1 LEFICHLFIVIRNLC
16 QKKQQFKKCD
26 TMEDLIVK
34 RRETANEAASSKL
47 ASQKKPLPAG
57 MPAADELT
65 LSYKKTNLI

>member
-1 LEFICHLFIVIRNLC
+1 
-16 QKKQQFKKCD
+16 
-26 TMEDLIVK
+26 MEDLIVK